1 MSVSFVEAGETDAW
15 KDKPP
20 SETGGACEVVLCHV
34 RLYAH
39 VLAGPPK
46 VVVLVVVVV
55 LVAKRF
61 MVSEI

>member
-1 MSVSFVEAGETDAW
+1 MSVSFVEAGRRTPGKTKA
-15 KDKPP
+15 P

-46 VVVLVVVVV
+46 VVVLVVVV
-55 LVAKRF
+55 LVAKRII
-61 MVSEI
+61 VDRV

>member
-1 MSVSFVEAGETDAW
+1 MSVSFVEAGRRTPGKTKA
-15 KDKPP
+15 P

-46 VVVLVVVVV
+46 VVVLVVVV
-55 LVAKRF
+55 LVAKRI
-61 MVSEI
+61 MVATI